1 MSDSLWPHGL
11 QHARIP
17 CPSLSPGVCSNSNPL
32 SWWCYPT
39 ISSGPPFSSCSKSF
53 PESRSFPMSQLFA
66 LGGQSI
72 GASASTS
79 VSPMNIQGWFPL
91 GFTGLI
97 SLLSGSQG
105 LFTGGKGAWDC
116 VPTCLCLGPCI
127 QLWFDFNFTA
137 AVRLKPVSLRGRWY
151 WAWTWESNR
160 LGFESHSTTAPFQA
174 ESFGHPPSPGIS
186 WVALAAPVF
195 QHDCVGC
202 KWPT

>member
-1 MSDSLWPHGL
+1 MDCRMPGFPVLHYLLEFAQTQVHWVSDAII
-11 QHARIP
+11 Q
-17 CPSLSPGVCSNSNPL
+17 PSHPL
-32 SWWCYPT
+32 SL
-39 ISSGPPFSSCSKSF
+39 PP
-53 PESRSFPMSQLFA
+53 PPALNLSQHQGLFQWVSPSHQV
-66 LGGQSI
+66 GQSI
-72 GASASTS
+72 GAPASAL
-79 VSPMNIQGWFPL
+79 VLPMNIQGWFPL

-116 VPTCLCLGPCI
+116 VPTCPCLGPCI

-137 AVRLKPVSLRGRWY
+137 AVRLEPISLRGRWY

-160 LGFESHSTTAPFQA
+160 LGFESYSTTAPFQA
-174 ESFGHPPSPGIS
+174 EWFGHPPSPGIS

-195 QHDCVGC
+195 QHNCVGC